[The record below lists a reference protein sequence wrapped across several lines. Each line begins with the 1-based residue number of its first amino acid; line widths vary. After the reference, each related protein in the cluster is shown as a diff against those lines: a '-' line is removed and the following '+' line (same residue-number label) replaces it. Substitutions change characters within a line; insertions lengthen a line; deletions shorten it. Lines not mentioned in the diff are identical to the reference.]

1 MMKKTV
7 VTSVLIAFLSI
18 VVLAFTPSISV
29 IAAETTASYET
40 GVVDGRRAA
49 NEDTELLEVLLNVAY
64 GFILGPIAVGHSLI
78 ADYWLESSALPTTR
92 NNQIAYRES
101 EYQRGF
107 RTGYLEIKK
116 RNTLALRAAGWA
128 GWIATWFV
136 IDQAR

>member
-1 MMKKTV
+1 MIKKTV
-7 VTSVLIAFLSI
+7 LILVLIALLSI
-18 VVLAFTPSISV
+18 VVLAFTPSVSV
-29 IAAETTASYET
+29 IAAETTTSYET
-40 GVVDGRRAA
+40 GVVDGRQAA
-49 NEDTELLEVLLNVAY
+49 NEDTELLEVFLNIAY

-78 ADYWLESSALPTTR
+78 ADYWLESSTLPTTR
-92 NNQIAYRES
+92 NNLIAYRES

>member
-7 VTSVLIAFLSI
+7 VILVLIALLSI
-18 VVLAFTPSISV
+18 VIQPFSPSVSV
-29 IAAETTASYET
+29 IAAETTTSYET

-49 NEDTELLEVLLNVAY
+49 NEDTELLEVFLNVAY
-64 GFILGPIAVGHSLI
+64 GFVLGPIAVGHSLI
-78 ADYWLESSALPTTR
+78 ADYWLKSSTLPTRR

>member
-1 MMKKTV
+1 MMKRTV
-7 VTSVLIAFLSI
+7 VTLVLIALLSI
-18 VVLAFTPSISV
+18 VVLAFTPSVSV
-29 IAAETTASYET
+29 IAAERTTSYET

-49 NEDTELLEVLLNVAY
+49 NEDTELLEIFLNVAY

-78 ADYWLESSALPTTR
+78 ADYLLESSTLPTRR

-107 RTGYLEIKK
+107 RTGYLEIKN

-128 GWIATWFV
+128 GWIATWLV

>member
-1 MMKKTV
+1 MMK
-7 VTSVLIAFLSI
+7 TSVVILALIALLSI
-18 VVLAFTPSISV
+18 VIQVFTPSISV
-29 IAAETTASYET
+29 IAAETTTSYET

-64 GFILGPIAVGHSLI
+64 GFVLGPIAVGHSLI
-78 ADYWLESSALPTTR
+78 ADYWLKSSTLPSSR
-92 NNQIAYRES
+92 ENQIAYRES

-128 GWIATWFV
+128 GWIATWLV